1 MLGSAVSRKE
11 NFIQEALPGIPARS
25 VSSGNVYIPPVHL
38 PKTPKR
44 PLVEQLAMYKTPKEI
59 ITDYNPLRGD
69 MHGGET
75 PKDTWDRKAEEGR
88 KGLSGNSRVN
98 SFYGVKEDDPDTLE
112 NSIRREGVQNPVT
125 IQPKDLTF
133 GYRPEVFGGHH
144 RIATANKIN
153 PNMLIPVEYAD
164 SYSDASTNQRRQGD
178 DPGSPDK
185 PRFPYNAKEST
196 SSSSSSSKTSS
207 SNKS

>member
-1 MLGSAVSRKE
+1 MLGNAVSRRE
-11 NFIQEALPGIPARS
+11 NFIQEALPGVPEPARVRNYPYEAAS
-25 VSSGNVYIPPVHL
+25 YEED
-38 PKTPKR
+38 KDTPA
-44 PLVEQLAMYKTPKEI
+44 VEQLAMYKTPKEI

-75 PKDTWDRKAEEGR
+75 PKDTWKRKAEEGR
-88 KGLSGNSRVN
+88 TGLSGNSRIN

-112 NSIRREGVQNPVT
+112 NSIKREGVQNPVT

-164 SYSDASTNQRRQGD
+164 KFDDASTNQRRQGD

-185 PRFPYNAKEST
+185 PRFPYNAKEPS

>member
-1 MLGSAVSRKE
+1 MSRKE
-11 NFIQEALPGIPARS
+11 NFIQEAFPGMPARY
-25 VSSGNVYIPPVHL
+25 VTSGNAY
-38 PKTPKR
+38 R
-44 PLVEQLAMYKTPKEI
+44 PRGVEEEPEENTSVEQLAMYKTPKEI
-59 ITDYNPLRGD
+59 MSEYNPLRGD
-69 MHGGET
+69 IRSGET
-75 PKDTWDRKAEEGR
+75 PKDTWKRKAEEGR
-88 KGLSGNSRVN
+88 TGLSGNSRID

-112 NSIRREGVQNPVT
+112 NSIKREGVQNPVT

-153 PNMLIPVEYAD
+153 PNMLVPVEYAE
-164 SYSDASTNQRRQGD
+164 SFTDASTNKRRQGD

-185 PRFPYNAKEST
+185 PRFPYNAKGPT
-196 SSSSSSSKTSS
+196 ASSSSSKSSS